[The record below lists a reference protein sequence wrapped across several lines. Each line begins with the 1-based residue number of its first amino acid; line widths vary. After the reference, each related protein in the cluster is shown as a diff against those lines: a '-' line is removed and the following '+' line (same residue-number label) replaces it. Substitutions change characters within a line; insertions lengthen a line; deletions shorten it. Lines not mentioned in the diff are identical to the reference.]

1 MELNNIVVASSSSSN
16 NMTYILYFGKEVGQ
30 PQIEII
36 VDQGNPISQGEE
48 VPETTL
54 GFHD

>member
-1 MELNNIVVASSSSSN
+1 MELNNIVVASSN